1 MFYGS
6 VLVCF
11 VSLHISALL
20 SSITLRPSLCMNLI
34 MDHLVKGSSLVF
46 LDHVGWFWSHN
57 SYYYIVIKLI
67 GVHWSSSL
75 RVRFFLQIVLFNPIW
90 LISHRGSSSNWSSS
104 RFHSYVRLLLLS
116 VLIGSGAFIT
126 QC

>member
-57 SYYYIVIKLI
+57 STSDIVIKLI

-75 RVRFFLQIVLFNPIW
+75 RV
-90 LISHRGSSSNWSSS
+90 GSS
-104 RFHSYVRLLLLS
+104 YK
-116 VLIGSGAFIT
+116 
-126 QC
+126 